1 MVIDIE
7 INVKVRYMS
16 MDTDTQA
23 RHAYLLHEVLNDV
36 GDEELLNGDKNPHTT
51 RKELKTTISL
61 AEKGGY
67 KMVTYK
73 KNTVSDETVTTVGLF
88 RSVIFNAN
96 DQLVCFAPPKAITY
110 ETFKAEHPLYYVNVE
125 EFIDGTMINM
135 FWDKIHDPEYGD
147 DSGIIGDGWRF
158 TTRKNIGA
166 DNHFYRYSNNCT
178 QRNFGEL
185 FRETFAN
192 TGIDIEKLDKS
203 YCYSFVMRHPENRVV
218 SYVKEPEL
226 YLTDAFLL
234 ENSSDAHYKVTPAY
248 HSSCH
253 VMPGFFNSN
262 VKFPRSFSVD
272 NYEQLE
278 RMVDEHSPDGSLTK
292 GYMLHCK
299 QTHLRTKIVPEEYK
313 FVKEL
318 RGNFA
323 DLRLLFLTLHG
334 QGRVHEYLHYYP
346 ENYPLF
352 AEYTHLLDDYIHCMY
367 MLYRDCFISKSKPLV
382 EYHPNY
388 RTHMY
393 KLHGIYK
400 QYYQPIR
407 GHIQHSDVVDY
418 VNNIDIPLLFNTMFI
433 AK

>member
-7 INVKVRYMS
+7 RNVKVMYMS
-16 MDTDTQA
+16 MESWELGH
-23 RHAYLLHEVLNDV
+23 HAYLLHEVLNEL
-36 GDEELLNGDKNPHTT
+36 GCEELLNGGKLPNTS
-51 RKELKTTISL
+51 RKELKMTTSSI
-61 AEKGGY
+61 EKGGY

-73 KNTVSDETVTTVGLF
+73 KNTVSDETITTAGLF
-88 RSVIFNAN
+88 RSVIFNSN
-96 DQLVCFAPPKAITY
+96 NQLVCFAPPKAMTY
-110 ETFKAEHPLYYVNVE
+110 EKFKAEHPLYYVNVE

-135 FWDKIHDPEYGD
+135 FWDNTMDSEYSD
-147 DSGIIGDGWRF
+147 ESSIIGDGWHI

-166 DNHFYRYSNNCT
+166 DNRFYRYSNNCT

-192 TGIDIEKLDKS
+192 TGIDVEKLDKS
-203 YCYSFVMRHPENRVV
+203 DCYSFVMRHPENRVV

-248 HSSCH
+248 HSSCRG
-253 VMPGFFNSN
+253 MPAFFNSK
-262 VKFPRSFSVD
+262 VKFPHGFRAD

-278 RMVDEHSPDGSLTK
+278 RMVDGHSPDGSLTK

-299 QTHLRTKIVPEEYK
+299 WTHSRTKIVPEEYN

-323 DLRLLFLTLHG
+323 DLRLLFLTLHR
-334 QGRVHEYLHYYP
+334 QGRVQEYLHYYP

-352 AEYTHLLDDYIHCMY
+352 AEYAHLLDDYIHCMF
-367 MLYRDCFISKSKPLV
+367 MLYRDCFISKTKPLA
-382 EYHPNY
+382 EYPANY

-400 QYYQPIR
+400 RYYQPIR
-407 GHIQHSDVVDY
+407 GHIRHSDVVDY
-418 VNNIDIPLLFNTMFI
+418 VNDIDIPLLFNTMFV

>member
-7 INVKVRYMS
+7 RNVKIMYMS
-16 MDTDTQA
+16 MDSDA
-23 RHAYLLHEVLNDV
+23 RGCHTYLLHEVLNEL
-36 GDEELLNGDKNPHTT
+36 GCEELLNGDKLPTT
-51 RKELKTTISL
+51 SGKELKTTTSS

-67 KMVTYK
+67 KMITYK
-73 KNTVSDETVTTVGLF
+73 KNTVSDETITTAGLF
-88 RSVIFNAN
+88 RSVIFNSN
-96 DQLVCFAPPKAITY
+96 DQLVCFAPPKAMTY
-110 ETFKAEHPLYYVNVE
+110 EKFKENHHLHLVNVE

-135 FWDKIHDPEYGD
+135 FWDKIIDTEYGD
-147 DSGIIGDGWRF
+147 DSGIIGDGWRI

-166 DNHFYRYSNNCT
+166 DNRFYRYSNNCT
-178 QRNFGEL
+178 QRKFGVL
-185 FRETFAN
+185 FRETFEK
-192 TGIDIEKLDKS
+192 TGVNVEKLDKS

-234 ENSSDAHYKVTPAY
+234 ENPSDAHYKVTAAY
-248 HSSCH
+248 HSSCRG
-253 VMPGFFNSN
+253 MPAFLNSN
-262 VKFPRSFSVD
+262 VKFPRSFKVD
-272 NYEQLE
+272 NYDQLE
-278 RMVDEHSPDGSLTK
+278 QMVDGHSPDGSLTK

-299 QTHLRTKIVPEEYK
+299 QTGSRTKIVPEEYN

-323 DLRLLFLTLHG
+323 DLRFLFLTLHR

-352 AEYTHLLDDYIHCMY
+352 AEYTHLLNDYTHCMF
-367 MLYRDCFISKSKPLV
+367 MLYRDCFISKTKPLA
-382 EYHPNY
+382 EYPANY

-407 GHIQHSDVVDY
+407 MGIRYSDVNDY
-418 VNNIDIPLLFNTMFI
+418 VNDIDIPLLFNTMFV

>member
-1 MVIDIE
+1 
-7 INVKVRYMS
+7 MS
-16 MDTDTQA
+16 MDSDA
-23 RHAYLLHEVLNDV
+23 RGCHTYLLHEVLNEL
-36 GDEELLNGDKNPHTT
+36 GCEELLNGDKLPTT
-51 RKELKTTISL
+51 SGKELKTTTSS

-67 KMVTYK
+67 KMITYK
-73 KNTVSDETVTTVGLF
+73 KNTVSDETITTAGLF
-88 RSVIFNAN
+88 RSVIFNSN
-96 DQLVCFAPPKAITY
+96 DQLVCFAPPKAMTY
-110 ETFKAEHPLYYVNVE
+110 EKFKENHHLHLVNVE

-135 FWDKIHDPEYGD
+135 FWDKIIDTEYGD
-147 DSGIIGDGWRF
+147 DSGIIGDGWRI

-166 DNHFYRYSNNCT
+166 DNRFYRYSNNCT

-185 FRETFAN
+185 FREAFAN
-192 TGIDIEKLDKS
+192 TGIDVEKLDKS

-234 ENSSDAHYKVTPAY
+234 ENPSDDINILSPNHYKVTASY
-248 HSSCH
+248 HSSCRG
-253 VMPGFFNSN
+253 MPAFLNSK
-262 VKFPRSFSVD
+262 VKFPHGFSAD

-278 RMVDEHSPDGSLTK
+278 RMVDGHSPDGSLTK

-299 QTHLRTKIVPEEYK
+299 QTHSRTKIVPEEYN
-313 FVKEL
+313 FVKEM

-323 DLRLLFLTLHG
+323 DLRFLFLTLHR
-334 QGRVHEYLHYYP
+334 QGRVQEYLHYYP
-346 ENYPLF
+346 ENYSLF
-352 AEYTHLLDDYIHCMY
+352 AEYTHLLDDYTHCMF
-367 MLYRDCFISKSKPLV
+367 MLYRDCFISKTKPLA
-382 EYHPNY
+382 EYPANY

-407 GHIQHSDVVDY
+407 MGIRYSDVVDY
-418 VNNIDIPLLFNTMFI
+418 VNDIDIPLLFNTMFV